1 MRPRLLAIMV
11 DRLLLCNS
19 DYVDGAMKTIFRPT
33 CWLEESMPANPPPS
47 TELLRML
54 WFRLM
59 SGNTKIGVLL
69 GFLLVVT
76 IFTINQFNSIDDL
89 NFNLI

>member
-1 MRPRLLAIMV
+1 MV
-11 DRLLLCNS
+11 TRWY
-19 DYVDGAMKTIFRPT
+19 YVDAAMKTIFRPT

-59 SGNTKIGVLL
+59 SGNTDKKVYL
-69 GFLLVVT
+69 
-76 IFTINQFNSIDDL
+76 
-89 NFNLI
+89 